1 MKKLFTILILLACS
15 LLTHAQELSVKSF
28 HLAETDL
35 TAMTQGSM
43 IKDQNGNPC
52 ALIKLETTVD
62 GFTFDVGVLGVR
74 EAKRVGGEI
83 WIYVPFGIR
92 KITLSHPQLGVIR
105 DYLFPCSIDKGRTYI
120 MTLITGTVKTIVEH
134 AQTRQFLYIEL
145 NPQDAILEI
154 NGKITATDNG
164 VYQELLPF
172 GNYQYKVFC
181 QDYHDLEGSFDI
193 FDPDNTHTLS
203 LKLKPAFG
211 HISISDD
218 QRSDI
223 AGAVVYIDDKFV
235 GTVPIDNFKLNS
247 GSHRIRVIKEMYE
260 AYNATFT
267 ISDEENKRLTPTL
280 LPDFAEVTLQTVSE
294 AELYINGE
302 LKGKGKWSGRL
313 ATGSYIFESRQPG
326 HIAYK
331 SSYDITRHDQNK
343 TIELDAPT
351 PIYGSLVISSTPA
364 KAKIS
369 INGKP
374 VGETP
379 KFISKQVIG
388 EYNVTVELDGYEKQT
403 KTVNIAEGKEE
414 TIAFTLNKTQ
424 IQNSATLYTSGKE
437 RRLHSKEAMV
447 RVGDII
453 IAELDGQKVQRWEVP
468 KHASSY
474 IEDLKN
480 GKLKA
485 LQKGCVDVW
494 GYIEGT
500 PKLFKLEIVEGN
512 VTLPGDKPAKMMYGR
527 EITIRVGD
535 EITSKIQEGKV
546 TRWEINNWQKEYIF
560 VNGDRV
566 LARKPGI
573 VSLWGYV
580 NDKPIYF
587 VITIKR

>member
-1 MKKLFTILILLACS
+1 MKKLFTILILFACS

-28 HLAETDL
+28 SLAETDL

-52 ALIKLETTVD
+52 ALIKLETTID

-74 EAKRVGGEI
+74 EVKRVAGEI

-134 AQTRQFLYIEL
+134 VQTRQFLYIEL
-145 NPQDAILEI
+145 NPRDAILEI
-154 NGKITATDNG
+154 NGKIKATDNG
-164 VYQELLPF
+164 IYQELLPF
-172 GNYQYKVFC
+172 GEYQYKAFS
-181 QDYHDLEGSFDI
+181 QDYHDLEGTVKVS
-193 FDPDNTHTLS
+193 DPENTHS
-203 LKLKPAFG
+203 LNLNLKPAFG
-211 HISISDD
+211 YISIPAN
-218 QRSDI
+218 QKSDI
-223 AGAVVYIDDKFV
+223 YGAVVYIDDKYV

-260 AYNATFT
+260 AYNSTFT
-267 ISDEENKRLTPTL
+267 ISDEENIRLTPTL
-280 LPDFAEVTLQTVSE
+280 LPDFAEVTLHTSSE

-313 ATGSYIFESRQPG
+313 ATGSYILESRQPG
-326 HIAYK
+326 HITYK
-331 SSYDITRHDQNK
+331 SSYDITRNDQNK

-379 KFISKQVIG
+379 KFISRQVIG

-414 TIAFTLNKTQ
+414 TIAFTLNKAQ

-437 RRLHSKEAMV
+437 RRLYSKEATVM
-447 RVGDII
+447 VGDII
-453 IAELDGQKVQRWEVP
+453 IAELDGQKVQRWE
-468 KHASSY
+468 
-474 IEDLKN
+474 I
-480 GKLKA
+480 
-485 LQKGCVDVW
+485 
-494 GYIEGT
+494 
-500 PKLFKLEIVEGN
+500 GN
-512 VTLPGDKPAKMMYGR
+512 
-527 EITIRVGD
+527 
-535 EITSKIQEGKV
+535 
-546 TRWEINNWQKEYIF
+546 WHKEYIS

-566 LARKPGI
+566 FAKKPGK
-573 VSLWGYV
+573 VSIWGYV
-580 NDKPIYF
+580 NDNPKLI
-587 VITIKR
+587 VITIKQ